1 MIEKTIK
8 SEQIYSGRVLDLR
21 VDTVE
26 GPSGITTREIVDHSE
41 AVTILPY
48 EAPNTVYLI
57 HQFRKAVEVILIE
70 APAGCLETGEDA
82 LVGAKRE
89 LKEETGFE
97 ARKLIKV
104 GEMYMAPGFCNEFMH
119 YYIAQELTP
128 GDTAFDDDET
138 MTLKPYAI
146 GDVFDMIRQKKI
158 IDAKTIMGMYF
169 LNEYL
174 Q

>member
-26 GPSGITTREIVDHSE
+26 GPSGITTREIIDHGE

-57 HQFRKAVEVILIE
+57 HQFRKAVEEILIE
-70 APAGCLETGEDA
+70 APAGCMETGEDP

-97 ARKLIKV
+97 ARELIKV

-119 YYIAQELTP
+119 YYIAKGLTP
-128 GDTAFDDDET
+128 GATSFDEDET
-138 MTLKPYAI
+138 MELKSYAI
-146 GDVFDMIRQKKI
+146 GDVFDMIKQKKI